1 MRVTNIVYEDFV
13 NYKKPSMFL
22 GSIGCDFKC
31 CTEGGYDISIC
42 QNSSLAQS
50 KVLDLSDCEIYS
62 KYMQN
67 SITEAIVIGGL
78 EPMLQWGEVLDLIY
92 FFRANDCEDDFVIY
106 TGYTEKELEKTILWN
121 FKKFKN
127 IIFKFGRF
135 RMNEPHHYDEV
146 LGVELV
152 SPNQYAKRIS

>member
-31 CTEGGYDISIC
+31 CTEGGFDVSIC
-42 QNSSLAQS
+42 QNSSLVHAEII
-50 KVLDLSDCEIYS
+50 DLPDCEIYS
-62 KYMQN
+62 QYMHN
-67 SITEAIVIGGL
+67 PITEAIVIGGL

-92 FFRANDCEDDFVIY
+92 LFRANGCDDDFVIY
-106 TGYTEKELEKTILWN
+106 TGYTEDELEKTILWN
-121 FKKFKN
+121 FRKFKN
-127 IIFKFGRF
+127 VVFKFGRF
-135 RMNEPHHYDEV
+135 KMNQPHHYDEV

>member
-22 GSIGCDFKC
+22 GSISCDFKC
-31 CTEGGYDISIC
+31 CVEGGFDISIC
-42 QNSSLAQS
+42 QNSSLAQAKITDIS
-50 KVLDLSDCEIYS
+50 NYEIYN
-62 KYMQN
+62 KYMHN
-67 SITEAIVIGGL
+67 PITQAVVIGGL
-78 EPMLQWGEVLDLIY
+78 EPMLQWQEVLDLIY
-92 FFRANDCEDDFVIY
+92 FFRANGCDDDFVIY
-106 TGYTEKELEKTILWN
+106 TGYTEDELEQTILWN

-146 LGVELV
+146 LGVELA

>member
-31 CTEGGYDISIC
+31 CTEGGFDVSIC
-42 QNSSLAQS
+42 QNSSLVHAEII
-50 KVLDLSDCEIYS
+50 DLPDCEIYS
-62 KYMQN
+62 QYMHN
-67 SITEAIVIGGL
+67 LITEAIVVGGL

-92 FFRANDCEDDFVIY
+92 LFRANGCDDDFVIY
-106 TGYTEKELEKTILWN
+106 TGYTEDELEETILWN

-127 IIFKFGRF
+127 IVFKFGRF
-135 RMNEPHHYDEV
+135 KMNQPHHYDEV